1 MPNHFPV
8 LHTTSHLEGPCMHGT
23 ESSQTALLEELAALR
38 QQTQTLAAE
47 NAALRRRISAQD
59 HSLAFLDAIIQ
70 SLPTPI
76 FVKEAQDLRFV
87 RLNKAGE
94 ALLGLS
100 QEEII
105 GKTDYDFFPL
115 QEADLFTG
123 KDRHVI
129 ACGQLEDIAEEPIH
143 TRTQG
148 VRLLHTK
155 KIPIYD
161 NLGQPQYL
169 LAISED
175 ITERKGAEKSLQT
188 YASRL
193 QTLTYLNRLVSSS
206 LHMEDVLQEMA
217 RATGQLMDAP
227 LVILAIADETAQT
240 LEVVAF
246 SNETL
251 SADCP
256 IKTVQFGEGPY
267 GWIALHRWPL
277 QVPNVFEDDRFMG
290 LDWWQRHQLQS
301 YYGVPIVHQ
310 DTLIGVLSMM
320 GRKPF
325 HIGSMEST
333 LLDSLMAQAIIAVE
347 HARRFQAM
355 QAQAEALS
363 RANQA
368 LEHEIAERK
377 YAEARLQQA
386 QEELE
391 DRVRERTSDL
401 EQANNR
407 LQAEI
412 AERTQAETALRQRE
426 TQLQHLTAIG
436 RIISA
441 SLDIQEVYQRFAEEV
456 AQLLPFDRITL
467 TNVDESQQLATVDYV
482 WGMSVEGRGPGDAY
496 PLPGTIAEEVMR
508 SATGKLVLIDHDASI
523 QQKFAG
529 SVSLERSGLR
539 SHLVHPLLIHD
550 HVIGFLYLGTAEPN
564 AYDEQALNLVESVS
578 NQIAGAIANAQHYAE
593 RKRLETQLQQA
604 YKMEAIGTL
613 AGGIAH
619 DFNNLLAVIIG
630 YTELLSLDLATGNG
644 ATSYLQEILTACR
657 RAKSLVQQIL
667 TFSRQRDPERQ
678 PVSLCR
684 VVNETLQLLRASL
697 PTTIAFQCHIDPQS
711 GAVMADPTQMHQVLM
726 NLCTNAEHAMRQN
739 GGLLEVRLE
748 AVRVDASFATHHP
761 PLRPGPHARLIVRDT
776 GQGIPH
782 EVQARIFDPFF
793 TTKAVGEGTGMGL
806 AVVHGIVTN
815 HDGAIAVESQ
825 QGCGTKFTIYLPQWK
840 EADTEDIQPADQLP
854 AGRGNILFVDDEV
867 ALIRAGQ
874 AMLTHLGYT
883 VTAYTSSDEAFT
895 CFQAAPHTFD
905 LVITDQTMPHMT
917 GEMLSQAIRQVRPDV
932 PIILCTGFSHVIT
945 QENALS
951 MGINAFLQKPL
962 TMHDLGAAIQRV
974 LDEHATAL
982 TKPAS

>member
-1 MPNHFPV
+1 
-8 LHTTSHLEGPCMHGT
+8 MHGT
-23 ESSQTALLEELAALR
+23 ESSQHTMLEEITALR
-38 QQTQTLAAE
+38 QQTQTLSAE
-47 NAALRRRISAQD
+47 NAALRQRINDQD
-59 HSLAFLDAIIQ
+59 LSLTFLDAIIQ
-70 SLPTPI
+70 SIPTPI
-76 FVKEAQDLRFV
+76 FVKEAQELRFV

-94 ALLGLS
+94 MLLGLS
-100 QEEII
+100 QEEIV
-105 GKTDYDFFPL
+105 GKTDYDFFPH
-115 QEADLFTG
+115 QEATLFTG
-123 KDRHVI
+123 KDRYVL
-129 ACGQLEDIAEEPIH
+129 ARGQLEDIAEEPIH
-143 TRTQG
+143 TQPHG

-161 NLGQPQYL
+161 PSGQPQYL

-188 YASRL
+188 YARRL

-217 RATGQLMDAP
+217 HATGQLTDAP

-246 SNETL
+246 SDETL
-251 SADCP
+251 NAGCP

-277 QVPNVFEDDRFMG
+277 QVPNVFEDDRFIG
-290 LDWWQRHQLQS
+290 LDWWQQHQLQS

-363 RANQA
+363 RANTA

-377 YAEARLQQA
+377 HVEARLQQA

-391 DRVRERTSDL
+391 DRVRERTADL

-412 AERTQAETALRQRE
+412 SERTLAETALRQRE

-441 SLDIQEVYQRFAEEV
+441 SLNIQEVYQRFAEEV
-456 AQLLPFDRITL
+456 GQLLPFDRITL
-467 TNVDESQQLATVDYV
+467 TNVDETQQLATVDYV
-482 WGMSVEGRGPGDAY
+482 WGIPVEGRNPGDAY
-496 PLPGTIAEEVMR
+496 PFSGTIAEEVVR

-523 QQKFAG
+523 RQTFAG
-529 SVSLERSGLR
+529 SVSLEQSGLH

-550 HVIGFLYLGTAEPN
+550 HVIGLLYLGAAEPN
-564 AYDEQALNLVESVS
+564 AYDDQSLQLAESVS

-593 RKRLETQLQQA
+593 RERLETQLQQA

-630 YTELLSLDLATGNG
+630 YTELLSLDLATDSQPS
-644 ATSYLQEILTACR
+644 SYLQEILTACR
-657 RAKSLVQQIL
+657 RAKALVQQIL

-678 PVSLCR
+678 PVPLHR

-697 PTTIAFQCHIDPQS
+697 PTTIAFQCHVDPQS

-748 AVRVDASFATHHP
+748 AIRVNAAFASHHP
-761 PLRPGPHARLIVRDT
+761 SLRPGPHVRLIVRDT
-776 GQGIPH
+776 GQGIPS

-806 AVVHGIVTN
+806 AVVHGIITN
-815 HDGAIAVESQ
+815 HDGAITVDSQ
-825 QGCGTKFTIYLPQWK
+825 PHQGTKFTIYLPQWQ
-840 EADTEDIQPADQLP
+840 EAAREDIEPATQLT
-854 AGRGNILFVDDEV
+854 AGRGNILFVDDEA
-867 ALIRAGQ
+867 ALIRAAH
-874 AMLTHLGYT
+874 AMLAHLGYT
-883 VTAYTSSDEAFT
+883 VTAYTNSDEAFT

-905 LVITDQTMPHMT
+905 LVITDQTMPNMT
-917 GEMLSQAIRQVRPDV
+917 GEVLSQAVRQIRPDI
-932 PIILCTGFSHVIT
+932 PIILCTGFSHVMT

-951 MGINAFLQKPL
+951 MGINAFLHKPL
-962 TMHDLGAAIQRV
+962 TIHDLGDAIQRV
-974 LDEHATAL
+974 LDEQDTSR
-982 TKPAS
+982 TQPPV